1 MTPTQR
7 SLAYLRDE
15 GYLVAIVELE
25 LTKGLKAL
33 IDADDVDRVS
43 GNKWVASESGTRFY
57 VVRGCGKTRQYL
69 HRLIAGAQKGQCVD
83 HINGNTLDN
92 RKQNLRICTKQEN
105 SWNQK
110 KRNNLYKGVTKHK
123 DKFSTRLMINGK
135 NLYFG
140 LHKTPEE
147 AAKAYDKAAIKHFG
161 SFARLNNVTDPT

>member
-15 GYLVAIVELE
+15 GYLVAIVEIE
-25 LTKGLKAL
+25 LTKGLKA
-33 IDADDVDRVS
+33 IVDSDDVNKINW
-43 GNKWVASESGTRFY
+43 NKWSANKSGKCVY
-57 VVRGCGKTRQYL
+57 AVRCYKKTKQYL
-69 HRLIAGAQKGQCVD
+69 HRLIAGAQKGQFVD

-92 RKQNLRICTKQEN
+92 RKKNLRICTKQEN

-123 DKFSTRLMINGK
+123 DKFSARLTINGK

-140 LHKTPEE
+140 LHETPEE
-147 AAKAYDKAAIKHFG
+147 AAKAYNEAAIKHFG
-161 SFARLNNVTDPT
+161 SFARLNNVTDPA